1 VSSTALDFS
10 VERQRLLVTN
20 FAWSGEAAA
29 GRSPGRA
36 KLRRLDPAGG
46 KGVFQMKR
54 LSGVTAALVFGVL
67 ALAGTAGA
75 TKPFMERVVIGP
87 DTLSDTC
94 SFPVL
99 IQPTAPDVQNFFIFS
114 NGEIH
119 GSGPFVGTA
128 TNLDT
133 DKTVKINLSGSFSVV
148 EHSDGT
154 TTITSNG
161 FVLSTLFGTIFSGHG
176 VLVLDA
182 SGNVI
187 SRTFNGRER
196 DLCAE
201 LAGP

>member
-1 VSSTALDFS
+1 
-10 VERQRLLVTN
+10 
-20 FAWSGEAAA
+20 
-29 GRSPGRA
+29 
-36 KLRRLDPAGG
+36 
-46 KGVFQMKR
+46 MKR
-54 LSGVTAALVFGVL
+54 LSGVSAALALGVL

-75 TKPFMERVVIGP
+75 TKPFMERIVIGP
-87 DTLSDTC
+87 DTLNDTC

-133 DKTVKINLSGSFSVV
+133 GKTVKINLSGSFSVV
-148 EHSDGT
+148 ENSDGT

-176 VLVLDA
+176 VIVLDA

-201 LAGP
+201 LADP

>member
-1 VSSTALDFS
+1 
-10 VERQRLLVTN
+10 
-20 FAWSGEAAA
+20 
-29 GRSPGRA
+29 
-36 KLRRLDPAGG
+36 
-46 KGVFQMKR
+46 MKR
-54 LSGVTAALVFGVL
+54 LSGVSAALVLGVL

-87 DTLSDTC
+87 DTLNAC

-133 DKTVKINLSGSFSVV
+133 GKTVKINLSGSFSVV
-148 EHSDGT
+148 ENSDGT
-154 TTITSNG
+154 TTVTSNG

-176 VLVLDA
+176 VIVLDA
-182 SGNVI
+182 SGNVT
-187 SRTFNGRER
+187 SRTFNGTER

>member
-1 VSSTALDFS
+1 MKHLAAVI
-10 VERQRLLVTN
+10 
-20 FAWSGEAAA
+20 AAA
-29 GRSPGRA
+29 SFG
-36 KLRRLDPAGG
+36 
-46 KGVFQMKR
+46 
-54 LSGVTAALVFGVL
+54 ALV
-67 ALAGTAGA
+67 LAGTAGA
-75 TKPFMERVVIGP
+75 TQPFHVRSFEGP

-99 IQPTAPDVQNFFIFS
+99 IEPTAPDVQNFFIFS
-114 NGEIH
+114 DGEIF
-119 GSGPFVGTA
+119 GAGPFVGTA

-133 DKTVKINLSGSFSVV
+133 GKTVKINTSGSFSVV
-148 EHSDGT
+148 ENSDGT

-187 SRTFNGRER
+187 SRTFNGTER

-201 LAGP
+201 LADP